1 MQGTKWLLGIIA
13 GLAVLV
19 GTPAMQGCLAQN
31 RQDTSLRQMQISGEI
46 AKSGQQYIIRGK
58 KPAEIFTILN
68 PYPDQ
73 LAKYMGEG
81 KIAEMQVRVVSGDN
95 VEIEKIDGTSYC
107 QDCK

>member
-1 MQGTKWLLGIIA
+1 MQGTKWLLGTIA
-13 GLAVLV
+13 GMAVLL
-19 GTPAMQGCLAQN
+19 GTLTTQGCWTQN
-31 RQDTSLRQMQISGEI
+31 SQEAFVRKMQISGEI
-46 AKSGQQYIIRGK
+46 VKSGQQYIIRGK

-95 VEIEKIDGTSYC
+95 VEIEKIDGTPYC